1 MFDRKREHLMNWPD
15 STALLGESDAVRGF
29 GGWLEKRRGIVSS
42 AIVFILV
49 IAVPESEAT
58 EKSD

>member
-1 MFDRKREHLMNWPD
+1 MNWPD
-15 STALLGESDAVRGF
+15 STALLGESDVVRGF